1 MRKFAVAVVAAVAV
15 CAMPGYA
22 FAAVPAGPGL
32 PQCVGIALGNVH
44 CTQHPT
50 VHPRPPVVHPAPMM
64 RRTPPGVVERLLHA
78 LFG

>member
-22 FAAVPAGPGL
+22 FAAVPHPV

-44 CTQHPT
+44 CTQKPQA
-50 VHPRPPVVHPAPMM
+50 HPRPPVVHPAPMM
-64 RRTPPGVVERLLHA
+64 RRTPPGVVEQLLHA